1 MGWIPEAGSTGSLPD
16 DRRCVMDLIARFQ
29 ELVGQVPELVQPLI
43 VALAGAVPF
52 IEGEGAATIGI
63 LGGLHPVVAVIA
75 GAVGNFLCVS
85 VLVLAS
91 SGARSAIVNRRRVRT
106 EARAAAR
113 ESVAAGAGVPGA
125 AAPAPVSAVDHA
137 AAGTETELE
146 TESELKAESG
156 RKAAR
161 RAKFQRAL
169 DRYGVPGVSLLGPLL
184 LPTQFTATMLAAGG
198 VAKARVLLWQA
209 IAIAGWT
216 TLVALVI
223 TGVVHA
229 VV

>member
-1 MGWIPEAGSTGSLPD
+1 
-16 DRRCVMDLIARFQ
+16 MDLIARFQ
-29 ELVGQVPELVQPLI
+29 ELVGQVPELLQPLI

-75 GAVGNFLCVS
+75 GAAGNFLCVT

-91 SGARSAIVNRRRVRT
+91 SGARSAIVNRRRVRLA
-106 EARAAAR
+106 AREEAR
-113 ESVAAGAGVPGA
+113 ESVVAGAPAGPLDA
-125 AAPAPVSAVDHA
+125 ADHVSAGS
-137 AAGTETELE
+137 GTGP
-146 TESELKAESG
+146 ELKPEPESA

-198 VAKARVLLWQA
+198 VSKARVLLWQA

-216 TLVALVI
+216 SIVALVVG
-223 TGVVHA
+223 GVVHA